1 MVVSATALT
10 TIHPIYHVA
19 VHASSHQIRAR
30 GGLHFMSDDHLETHH
45 RNGNH
50 NDNTFANLALLHGH
64 CHDEVHRT
72 KCS

>member
-1 MVVSATALT
+1 
-10 TIHPIYHVA
+10 
-19 VHASSHQIRAR
+19 
-30 GGLHFMSDDHLETHH
+30 MSDDHLETHH

-72 KCS
+72 KCSRQEPVI